1 MDFNYE
7 LKKLRE
13 RKRDLLLEG
22 SNLRKAQIEE
32 LEGARKIISEKYQI
46 LFSEFYHNLD
56 NINSEIYNHCKIYE
70 KYSKFKLEDISNIL
84 ASLMSIYE
92 RENFLVRY
100 LSYQVDGALFN
111 DVLLIIKQ
119 KKYDS
124 ISSNLQ
130 IQERYI
136 NSLIKNRFAIRIID
150 GFSKSKF
157 PTEISFYE
165 ADSMGRINQKVNFR
179 NFAYVQ
185 NFIEYVINYRIENGL
200 DEISFDILEMLKNNF
215 IYCNLEEIKDYH
227 ILLDENKRRECEDLL
242 EHDKKVVNRKLQRVL
257 KNRNQQ

>member
-70 KYSKFKLEDISNIL
+70 KYSKFNLEDISNIL

>member
-70 KYSKFKLEDISNIL
+70 KYSKFNLEDISNIL

-100 LSYQVDGALFN
+100 LSYQVVGALFN

-124 ISSNLQ
+124 ILSNAQ

-136 NSLIKNRFAIRIID
+136 NSLIKNRFAIKIID

-200 DEISFDILEMLKNNF
+200 DEISFDTLEMLKNDF
-215 IYCNLEEIKDYH
+215 IYCNLEKIKDYH
-227 ILLDENKRRECEDLL
+227 ILLDENKRRECEDSL

>member
-70 KYSKFKLEDISNIL
+70 KYSKFNLEDISNIL

-227 ILLDENKRRECEDLL
+227 ILLDENKRRECEDSL

>member
-7 LKKLRE
+7 LKNLRE
-13 RKRDLLLEG
+13 RKRNLLYEG
-22 SNLRKAQIEE
+22 SNLKKAQIEE
-32 LEGARKIISEKYQI
+32 LEEARKIISEKYQE
-46 LFSEFYHNLD
+46 LFSEYYHNLD

-70 KYSKFKLEDISNIL
+70 KYSKFNLEDISNIL

-92 RENFLVRY
+92 RENFLVKY

-111 DVLLIIKQ
+111 DILLIIKQ

>member
-70 KYSKFKLEDISNIL
+70 KYSKFNLEDISNIL

-215 IYCNLEEIKDYH
+215 IYCNLEEIKD
-227 ILLDENKRRECEDLL
+227 
-242 EHDKKVVNRKLQRVL
+242 
-257 KNRNQQ
+257 

>member
-1 MDFNYE
+1 
-7 LKKLRE
+7 
-13 RKRDLLLEG
+13 
-22 SNLRKAQIEE
+22 
-32 LEGARKIISEKYQI
+32 
-46 LFSEFYHNLD
+46 
-56 NINSEIYNHCKIYE
+56 
-70 KYSKFKLEDISNIL
+70 
-84 ASLMSIYE
+84 MSIYE

-227 ILLDENKRRECEDLL
+227 ILLDENKRRECEDSL

>member
-70 KYSKFKLEDISNIL
+70 KYSKFNLEDISNIL

-185 NFIEYVINYRIENGL
+185 IFIEYVINYRIENGL

-227 ILLDENKRRECEDLL
+227 ILLDENKRRECEDSL

>member
-70 KYSKFKLEDISNIL
+70 KYSKFNLEDISNIL

-215 IYCNLEEIKDYH
+215 IYCNLEEIKDYN

>member
-70 KYSKFKLEDISNIL
+70 KYSKFNLEDISNIL

-136 NSLIKNRFAIRIID
+136 NSLIKNRFAIKIID

>member
-7 LKKLRE
+7 LKNLRE
-13 RKRDLLLEG
+13 RKRNLLYEG
-22 SNLRKAQIEE
+22 SNLKKAQIEE
-32 LEGARKIISEKYQI
+32 LEEARKIISEKYQE
-46 LFSEFYHNLD
+46 LFSEYYHNLD

-70 KYSKFKLEDISNIL
+70 KYSKFNLEDISNIL

-92 RENFLVRY
+92 RENFLVKY

-111 DVLLIIKQ
+111 DILLIIKQ

-136 NSLIKNRFAIRIID
+136 NSLIKNRFAIKIIS
-150 GFSKSKF
+150 GFSQSKF
-157 PTEISFYE
+157 PIKISFYE

-179 NFAYVQ
+179 NYAYVQ
-185 NFIEYVINYRIENGL
+185 HFIEYVINYRIENGL
-200 DEISFDILEMLKNNF
+200 EEISFDTLEMLKNNF
-215 IYCNLEEIKDYH
+215 IYCNLEQIKDYH
-227 ILLDENKRRECEDLL
+227 SLLDENKRRSCEDSL
-242 EHDKKVVNRKLQRVL
+242 EHDKKVAKRRIQKIL
-257 KNRNQQ
+257 KNRNQ

>member
-7 LKKLRE
+7 LKNLRE
-13 RKRDLLLEG
+13 RKRNLLYEG
-22 SNLRKAQIEE
+22 SNLKKAQIEE
-32 LEGARKIISEKYQI
+32 LEEARKIISEKYQE
-46 LFSEFYHNLD
+46 LFSEYYHNLD

-70 KYSKFKLEDISNIL
+70 KYSKFNLEDISNIL
-84 ASLMSIYE
+84 VSLMSIYE
-92 RENFLVRY
+92 RENFLVKY

-157 PTEISFYE
+157 PTEIAFYE